1 MAHPRILCNCSI
13 NHIPEAQQILEFV
26 GEVIYAEHKY
36 PRLLKVIGEYNALLP
51 SLDIYLDERLLQRAK
66 RLKLIATPSTGT
78 DHIDLNS
85 AATFDI
91 EVMSL
96 KNDIEF
102 LKKVTAT
109 AELAFGLIL
118 SITRRIPF
126 AFDSAKQGTWNS
138 KDFRGHELLDKTL
151 GILGYGRL
159 GEMMARYAHAFGMC
173 VLACD
178 PYKTIREDFVTQVDF
193 ETLLRSADILTI
205 HVHLNE
211 ETRGLIS
218 EQAFSMM
225 KQGVFLVNTSRG
237 AVIDEGALL
246 RTLESGK
253 IAGAALDVICG
264 ELEGGFAD
272 HPLIRYARTHDNLI
286 LTPHMGGVTYE
297 SQAKAYTFTARK
309 IQRFFH
315 NSRQDSPMNWIKQR
329 T

>member
-13 NHIPEAQQILEFV
+13 VHIPEARQILESV
-26 GEVIYAEHKY
+26 GEVTYAEHKY
-36 PRLLKVIGEYNALLP
+36 PQLLEVIGEYDALLP
-51 SLDIYLDERLLQRAK
+51 SLDVCLDERILRRAK

-78 DHIDLNS
+78 DHIDLKG
-85 AATFDI
+85 AAKLGI

-109 AELAFGLIL
+109 AELAFGLML

-126 AFDSAKQGTWNS
+126 AFDSAKQGVWSS

-151 GILGYGRL
+151 GIIGYGRL
-159 GEMMARYAHAFGMC
+159 GEMMARYGHAFGMRIS
-173 VLACD
+173 ACD

-193 ETLLRSADILTI
+193 ETLLRSADIITI

-218 EQAFSMM
+218 KRAFSTM
-225 KQGVFLVNTSRG
+225 KQGVYVVNTSRG
-237 AVIDEGALL
+237 AVIDEEALL
-246 RTLESGK
+246 RALESGK

-264 ELEGGFAD
+264 ELEGNFEHD
-272 HPLIRYARTHDNLI
+272 PLILYARVHNNLI
-286 LTPHMGGVTYE
+286 ITPHMGGVTYE
-297 SQAKAYTFTARK
+297 SQAKAYTFTTRK

-315 NSRQDSPMNWIKQR
+315 NSG
-329 T
+329 